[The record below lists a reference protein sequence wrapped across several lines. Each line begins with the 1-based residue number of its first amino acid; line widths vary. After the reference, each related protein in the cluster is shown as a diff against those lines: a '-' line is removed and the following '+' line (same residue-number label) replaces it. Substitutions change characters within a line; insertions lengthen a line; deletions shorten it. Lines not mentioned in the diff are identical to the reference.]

1 MNMAK
6 IADPTLL
13 QSYSK
18 QLREY
23 CPQWKNG
30 LIASQ
35 YLLPCKTV
43 IRYLS
48 SSSDAHVLDWDCGD
62 GHFSFFLLQL
72 GFTVSAYSFERI
84 GKISSLLEGFKRFN
98 FHHCESKEPILLPYQ
113 NKTFDVVFSMG
124 VLEHVQ
130 EYHGNELA
138 SLKEIHRILKP
149 GGKVFIFHLP
159 NQNSWIEMANR
170 VCVKMKLFK
179 KYTHNFIYRKKQVEE
194 LVSLAGFSLLE
205 QGYYN
210 LFPRNILRE
219 CPAVI
224 GNNIY
229 AIRLFNVLEKIVSI
243 PLKKFSQNHFF
254 ILEKKAS

>member
-1 MNMAK
+1 MTK
-6 IADPTLL
+6 TADATLL
-13 QSYSK
+13 RSYSN

-35 YLLPCKTV
+35 YLPPYKTV

-48 SSSDAHVLDWDCGD
+48 PSSDVHVLDWGCGD

-72 GFTVSAYSFERI
+72 GFTVSAYSFAQI
-84 GKISSLLEGFKRFN
+84 GKISSLLESSKRFS
-98 FHHCESKEPILLPYQ
+98 FHHCESGEPILLPYQ

-138 SLKEIHRILKP
+138 SLKEMYRILKP

-159 NQNSWIEMANR
+159 NQSSWIEMTNR

-179 KYTHNFIYRKKQVEE
+179 KYTHNFIYTKKQVEE
-194 LVSLAGFSLLE
+194 LASLAGFSLLE

-210 LFPRNILRE
+210 LFPRNLLRE
-219 CPAVI
+219 CPKII

-229 AIRLFNVLEKIVSI
+229 VIRLFNVLEKIFSI
-243 PLKKFSQNHFF
+243 PLKIFSQNHFF